1 MRANLG
7 QAARSKISYLFII
20 SFLLTTHKS
29 QICPVF
35 FFPVRNHTQR
45 IESDPSLELSRI
57 IRKFPSVNGQKIHWL
72 VTILARNHETTRP
85 GKQLLCELNGSLA
98 GRERQ
103 QSTIIRITRQ

>member
-20 SFLLTTHKS
+20 SFLLTTQS
-29 QICPVF
+29 QVCPVF

-57 IRKFPSVNGQKIHWL
+57 IRKFPSVNGEKIHWL
-72 VTILARNHETTRP
+72 VTNSSTKPRDHEAR
-85 GKQLLCELNGSLA
+85 
-98 GRERQ
+98 
-103 QSTIIRITRQ
+103 